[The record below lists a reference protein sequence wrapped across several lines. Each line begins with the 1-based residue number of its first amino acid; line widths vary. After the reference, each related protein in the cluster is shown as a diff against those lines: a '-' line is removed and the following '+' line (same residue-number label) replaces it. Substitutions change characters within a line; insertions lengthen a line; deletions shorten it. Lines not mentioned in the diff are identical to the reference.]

1 MKNIIPLIVAVILGL
16 AAVYIVSRTL
26 ITQENSEQEPQVSV
40 VIAARDLVAGEELQP
55 GSCSFKN
62 LPKSAVPETS
72 LLWDNVNLAYGQ
84 KLPHDIKQGSYILF
98 EDIQLNVAL
107 ADCVSG
113 GRWLIPVTFSDPTLV
128 KMLRPQDE
136 IAIAASYADKEKAPV
151 KQQDSEIVDQEQPA
165 AVETETEESRETVV
179 LFPCVE
185 VIGLD
190 NEKGLFREAGSS
202 TATIFVCLP
211 PRQAMILLAAQ
222 REAELYPI
230 LRRRNDSAAMNRRD
244 IGSVNSK
251 TFQKIRSG
259 LETAELPD
267 STINKNK

>member
-1 MKNIIPLIVAVILGL
+1 MKSIIPLIVAVILGL

-26 ITQENSEQEPQVSV
+26 ITQENAEQEPQVSV

-136 IAIAASYADKEKAPV
+136 IAIAASYANREKAPV
-151 KQQDSEIVDQEQPA
+151 KQNSEIMDQEQPA
-165 AVETETEESRETVV
+165 AIETEVEESRETVV

-251 TFQKIRSG
+251 TFQKLRSG

>member
-26 ITQENSEQEPQVSV
+26 ITQENAEQEPQVSV

-72 LLWDNVNLAYGQ
+72 LLWDNVNLEYGQ

-151 KQQDSEIVDQEQPA
+151 KQNSEIVDQEQPA
-165 AVETETEESRETVV
+165 AVETEAEESRETVV

-190 NEKGLFREAGSS
+190 NEKGLFREACSS

-244 IGSVNSK
+244 IGAVNSK
-251 TFQKIRSG
+251 TFQKLRSG